1 MSVRRLGKLLNKS
14 EGMSESEGAGEDFK
28 PTKGDKRSVVVRQIA
43 QRRGQQQFRN
53 VLLGRYGYRCMMTG
67 CKLLDVVE
75 AAHIK
80 PYRGPDDNHPENGL
94 LLRSDI
100 HTLFDLNLIGINPE
114 TWKVELNKKLL
125 SHQEYRELSGCHLR
139 LPDGFRPSKAAA
151 RLRYKEFKKNCRK
164 K

>member
-1 MSVRRLGKLLNKS
+1 MDFQSREITTGFITRQV
-14 EGMSESEGAGEDFK
+14 SESITVGAIVPELIEQAGED
-28 PTKGDKRSVVVRQIA
+28 TK
-43 QRRGQQQFRN
+43 RRFVEFFAAHIRN
-53 VLLGRYGYRCMMTG
+53 RNTREAYRCMMTG

-114 TWKVELNKKLL
+114 TWKVELNEKLL
-125 SHQEYRELSGCHLR
+125 SHQEYRGLSGCHLR

-151 RLRYKEFKKNCRK
+151 RSRYKEFKKKCCK